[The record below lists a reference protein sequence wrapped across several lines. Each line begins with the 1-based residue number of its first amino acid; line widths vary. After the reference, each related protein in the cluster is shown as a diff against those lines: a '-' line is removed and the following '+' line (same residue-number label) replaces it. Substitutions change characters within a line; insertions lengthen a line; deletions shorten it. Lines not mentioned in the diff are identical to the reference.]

1 MYFECISMLLI
12 FFYYPDILYYLG
24 RLIEPRYIITQTQYS
39 WDEISKSGPKPAE
52 SVACF
57 MDVIN
62 LNGCN
67 TLRRKFKV
75 PFLWCV
81 LIYAKPLSYAFR
93 STKFKRLGK
102 WGDSYNVFWR
112 FKVETRVT
120 YSVMII
126 NWHYRVWAYVCVYV
140 CFFP

>member
-12 FFYYPDILYYLG
+12 FFYYSRYTLLPMDGQLNQDI
-24 RLIEPRYIITQTQYS
+24 
-39 WDEISKSGPKPAE
+39 ISYKYKIHDTKSGPKQAE

>member
-12 FFYYPDILYYLG
+12 FFYYLDILG
-24 RLIEPRYIITQTQYS
+24 RLIEPRYDITQIQYS
-39 WDEISKSGPKPAE
+39 WDESSKSGPKPAE

-57 MDVIN
+57 MAVIN

-75 PFLWCV
+75 PFLWC

-93 STKFKRLGK
+93 SSKFKRLGK

-112 FKVETRVT
+112 FKVETRAK

-126 NWHYRVWAYVCVYV
+126 NWHYRVWAYVCALVW